1 MNRREKLALST
12 STILIA
18 LLSCISAGAAGVSVI
33 DAGHTEL
40 DDAKVPYMDGVK
52 FMNSRQYKEAA
63 DKFRDSYNIVAS
75 PNSRLMLGRALA
87 KLHQPLEAYN
97 EFEATVTL
105 ATELAS
111 KQSKYQKT
119 ADAARK
125 ELDDIK
131 VELAFITVIPGTEVS
146 IGGRKLSDGDW
157 GKPIAVTPGKVSIEI
172 AAQDGRVRRRRLRLE
187 PGVTRVL
194 TADLTAATNGGGA
207 DANDDSDKEQKS
219 EGSSSSSSSPSGG
232 LKRSTVGY
240 IVGGVGV
247 AGVAG
252 FIGMTLAASSIYGDT
267 KQNCNK
273 LGITSSTLCSR
284 TAVDNAEGKGKY
296 EGFGLAALGVGIVGL
311 GVGAYLLLTDSSSD
325 SSSASAK
332 PSAGPT
338 TALQIG
344 PTSFA
349 LQRTF

>member
-1 MNRREKLALST
+1 MNRREKLAFST

-33 DAGHTEL
+33 DASHTEL
-40 DDAKVPYMDGVK
+40 DDAKVPYLDGVK
-52 FMNSRQYKEAA
+52 FMNSKLYKEAA

-97 EFEATVTL
+97 EFEATVAL

-157 GKPIAVTPGKVSIEI
+157 GKPLAVMPGKVSIEI
-172 AAQDGRVRRRRLRLE
+172 AAQDGRVRIRRLRLE
-187 PGVTRVL
+187 PGITRVL

-207 DANDDSDKEQKS
+207 DASEDSEKKQKS
-219 EGSSSSSSSPSGG
+219 EGSSSASSSSGG

-273 LGITSSTLCSR
+273 VGISGTSSLCSR

-311 GVGAYLLLTDSSSD
+311 GVGAYLLLTDSSID
-325 SSSASAK
+325 SSSASANT
-332 PSAGPT
+332 STGPT

>member
-1 MNRREKLALST
+1 L
-12 STILIA
+12 
-18 LLSCISAGAAGVSVI
+18 
-33 DAGHTEL
+33 
-40 DDAKVPYMDGVK
+40 DGVK
-52 FMNSRQYKEAA
+52 FMNSKQYKEAA

-157 GKPIAVTPGKVSIEI
+157 GKPLAVMPGKVSIEI

-187 PGVTRVL
+187 PGITRVL
-194 TADLTAATNGGGA
+194 TADLTAATSGGGA
-207 DANDDSDKEQKS
+207 DASDDSEKEQKG
-219 EGSSSSSSSPSGG
+219 EGSSSSSSSSSGG

-240 IVGGVGV
+240 IVGGVGAV
-247 AGVAG
+247 GVAG
-252 FIGMTLAASSIYGDT
+252 FIGMTLAANSIYGET

-273 LGITSSTLCSR
+273 IGITSSTLCSR

-296 EGFGLAALGVGIVGL
+296 EGFGLAALGVGIIGL
-311 GVGAYLLLTDSSSD
+311 GVGAYLLLTDSSSTNT
-325 SSSASAK
+325 
-332 PSAGPT
+332 GPT